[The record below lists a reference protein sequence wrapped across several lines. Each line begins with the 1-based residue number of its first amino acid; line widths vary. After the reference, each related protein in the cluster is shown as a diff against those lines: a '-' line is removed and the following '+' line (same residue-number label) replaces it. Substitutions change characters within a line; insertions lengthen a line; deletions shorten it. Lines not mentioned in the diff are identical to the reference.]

1 MKPFSTFLTEAFNIP
16 IRDES
21 DVDSFETKQDKDGL
35 KKLVKHLNLLGL
47 DDIPIAGG
55 SGNKIKIRSAQ
66 DKAPEIKQWIQD
78 NAPELTG
85 VGFGQGSLGK
95 DGVKISETTQEMMV
109 AALVLN
115 KVKGG
120 TVSEVEAV
128 DMIENAKKVFNDI
141 DGATARPELVDQ
153 FNGNFNDLATAISS
167 SDAFISD
174 RPNAHCLAAVMRLS
188 FSMNASPRCSL

>member
-1 MKPFSTFLTEAFNIP
+1 MRSFSTFLSEAFNIP

-21 DVDSFETKQDKDGL
+21 DVDSFETKQDKEGL

-66 DKAPEIKQWIQD
+66 DKAPEIKQWIKD

-115 KVKGG
+115 KVRGG
-120 TVSEVEAV
+120 TVSESEAV
-128 DMIENAKKVFNDI
+128 DMIENAKKVFNN
-141 DGATARPELVDQ
+141 RE
-153 FNGNFNDLATAISS
+153 NFEIG
-167 SDAFISD
+167 
-174 RPNAHCLAAVMRLS
+174 LS
-188 FSMNASPRCSL
+188 